1 MATFMLSLG
10 GIPPTV
16 GFLGKLLIFQSAVDV
31 GLVGLAVVGVLSS
44 VVGVYYYLRVVVYMF
59 MRPAPEVGALAER
72 QWTTEAALVASTVAV
87 FLLGIAPGFL
97 SDWLSAGST
106 LIGGK

>member
-1 MATFMLSLG
+1 
-10 GIPPTV
+10 
-16 GFLGKLLIFQSAVDV
+16 
-31 GLVGLAVVGVLSS
+31 
-44 VVGVYYYLRVVVYMF
+44 MF